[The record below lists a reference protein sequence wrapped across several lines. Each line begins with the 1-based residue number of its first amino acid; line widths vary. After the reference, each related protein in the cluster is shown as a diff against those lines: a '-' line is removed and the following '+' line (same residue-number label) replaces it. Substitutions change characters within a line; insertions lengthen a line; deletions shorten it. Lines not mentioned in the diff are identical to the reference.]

1 MNKSIMFASAA
12 LLSAGIVLAS
22 NGVGAQGMSQTVELA
37 KVDVQKLAAGYR
49 ASKVIGSN
57 VVNEENEVIGK
68 VDDLLVSLDGKEPYA
83 VLSIGGFLGMGT
95 HLVAVPYETLKSADD
110 KIMLPGG
117 TKNSLGMLP
126 EFKYA
131 SK

>member
-12 LLSAGIVLAS
+12 LLSVGIVFVS
-22 NGVGAQGMSQTVELA
+22 DGVGAQGMPQTVELA

-49 ASKVIGSN
+49 ASKVIGSS

-68 VDDLLVSLDGKEPYA
+68 IDDLLVSLDGKEPYA

-95 HLVAVPYETLKSADD
+95 HLVAVPYETLKSTDD

-117 TKNSLGMLP
+117 TKNSLRMLP